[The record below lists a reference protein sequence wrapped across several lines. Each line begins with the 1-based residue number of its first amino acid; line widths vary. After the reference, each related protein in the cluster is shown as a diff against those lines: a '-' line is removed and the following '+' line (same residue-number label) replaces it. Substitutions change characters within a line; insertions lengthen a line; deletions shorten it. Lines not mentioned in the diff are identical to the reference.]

1 MVVEVT
7 GKVKDVLN
15 DNTRN
20 DLFDARSKLGSGI
33 AKYFYDFCRT
43 ENKLTVSSHTW
54 NARRNIHAHRS

>member
-43 ENKLTVSSHTW
+43 EKQTNSK
-54 NARRNIHAHRS
+54 